1 VTLGRVNTGVCILE
15 AADEDAARQV
25 VAADPVT
32 QAGLAEGDLRA
43 FSLGMMRSTP
53 PAG

>member
-1 VTLGRVNTGVCILE
+1 M
-15 AADEDAARQV
+15 

-32 QAGLAEGDLRA
+32 QAGLAEGVRQA
-43 FSLGMMRSTP
+43 FNLALMRSTL